1 MKTFKT
7 IIAAFVCSMTFAACE
22 DFLNITP
29 EGQTKRDELLATP
42 EGIEDALYGV
52 YSQLR
57 SNTLYGQELYFQTLE
72 VMAHN
77 LYCDGN
83 ESVTALGN
91 FEYDN
96 TNVKSLFEG
105 IWIAMYK
112 NISNLN
118 SVLDAPLVANAKEF
132 PYTIYKGE
140 ALGLRAFMH
149 FDLVRLF
156 AEQYTENPKADGI
169 PYATE
174 FSLHTPDFESLKEN
188 YAHILADL
196 HEADSL
202 LANEEKYEGE
212 GYYMLDRQIHFNKY
226 AVKATLAR
234 VYLTMGDKVN
244 AAKYAQEVIDG
255 GKYYLKEKTE
265 VKNDLA
271 GVLSK
276 KECIFGVY
284 YSGFFTQ
291 VYAKLEQTTT
301 RYSLDLRHDYK
312 DIYNKDNSGNDYR
325 TDAYFKSV
333 ALGSE
338 SIDRL
343 SKFTEIYELQ
353 NIVSSRPT
361 ELILGIN
368 MIRTPEMYYIM
379 AEALLD
385 NEALAGEYDKSAL
398 AYYNDVRMYRGLEPL
413 QTLTLQ
419 HINEER
425 YKEYIGEGQLFF
437 NMKRLNQDIVS
448 YDGAITYKA
457 SKNIYVVPIPDIE
470 KENRY

>member
-1 MKTFKT
+1 MKTIRT
-7 IIAAFVCSMTFAACE
+7 IITVLACSLALTACE

-83 ESVTALGN
+83 ESITALGN

-96 TNVKSLFEG
+96 TNVKTLFEG
-105 IWIAMYK
+105 IWTAMYK

-118 SVLDAPLVANAKEF
+118 SVLDAPLVSDAQEF

-156 AEQYTENPKADGI
+156 AEQYTQNPQADGI
-169 PYATE
+169 PYATS

-202 LANEEKYEGE
+202 LADEEKYEGE

-234 VYLTMGDKVN
+234 VYLTMGDKAN
-244 AAKYAQEVIDG
+244 AAKYAKEVIDG

-284 YSGFFTQ
+284 HSGFFTQ

-301 RYSLDLRHDYK
+301 RYSLDLRPDYK

-353 NIVSSRPT
+353 NIVASRPSD
-361 ELILGIN
+361 LILGIN
-368 MIRTPEMYYIM
+368 MIRIPEMYYIM
-379 AEALLD
+379 AEALFD

-398 AYYNDVRMYRGLEPL
+398 AYYNDVRMSRGLEQL
-413 QTLTLQ
+413 ETLTLQ
-419 HINEER
+419 RIYEE
-425 YKEYIGEGQLFF
+425 YFKEYIGEGQLFF
-437 NMKRLNQDIVS
+437 YLKRMNVPLTS
-448 YDGAITYKA
+448 YDGTIVHAT
-457 SKNIYVVPIPDIE
+457 SKYVVPIPDIE